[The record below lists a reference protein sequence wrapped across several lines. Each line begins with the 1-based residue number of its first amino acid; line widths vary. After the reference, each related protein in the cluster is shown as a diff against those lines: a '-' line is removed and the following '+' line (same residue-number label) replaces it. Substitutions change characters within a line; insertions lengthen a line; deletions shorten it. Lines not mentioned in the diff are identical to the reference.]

1 VTDVIVLDGGMGQ
14 ELLRR
19 TGSTPTSLWSAD
31 VMQRHPD
38 AVVEVHRDYI
48 DAGAEVITLNAY
60 SATRCRLD
68 HRGRADDYEPLQR
81 LAVELAHR
89 ARTEAGAD
97 DTVRIAGCLSPF
109 EWSYRPELAP
119 PFDELV
125 PHYAETVELQA
136 DGVDLFIAETMASA
150 DEGAA
155 AAVAAS
161 ASGLPVWLAWTL
173 SDDRSGRLRSGETIA
188 QAHEALQ
195 RRGAVV
201 DALLVNCSLP
211 ESIDAAL
218 PDLRRA
224 GDDAGVRIGAYANG
238 FQPIDLGFTSDATV
252 DVLDRRDDLDP
263 DGYLRWVERWVTAG
277 ASIVGGCCEIG
288 PAHIRAIADRFG

>member
-1 VTDVIVLDGGMGQ
+1 MLDGGMGQ

-19 TGSTPTSLWSAD
+19 TGATPTPLWSAE
-31 VMQRHPD
+31 VMVGYPD
-38 AVVEVHRDYI
+38 AVVDLHRAYI

-68 HRGRADDYEPLQR
+68 RAGRGQDYEPLQR
-81 LAVELAHR
+81 LAVDLAHR
-89 ARTEAGAD
+89 ARTASGAE
-97 DTVRIAGCLSPF
+97 DTVRIAGCLSPY

-119 PFDELV
+119 PFEELV
-125 PHYAETVELQA
+125 PRYAETVGLQA
-136 DGVDLFIAETMASA
+136 DGVDLFIAETMGSA

-161 ASGLPVWLAWTL
+161 ESGLPVWVAWTL

-188 QAHEALQ
+188 DATAAL
-195 RRGAVV
+195 RRHGVNA

-211 ESIDAAL
+211 ESIDAAV
-218 PDLRRA
+218 PALRRA

-238 FQPIDLGFTSDATV
+238 FRAIDPGFTSGSTV
-252 DVLDRRDDLDP
+252 EVLEPRADLDP
-263 DGYLRWVERWVTAG
+263 DGYLRWVERWVAAG
-277 ASIVGGCCEIG
+277 LTIVGGCCEIG
-288 PAHIRAIADRFG
+288 PEHIRAIADRFH

>member
-1 VTDVIVLDGGMGQ
+1 MIVLDGGMGQ

-31 VMQRHPD
+31 VMLRHPD
-38 AVVEVHRDYI
+38 AVVDVHRDYI
-48 DAGAEVITLNAY
+48 EAGAEVITLNAY

-68 HRGRADDYEPLQR
+68 HRGRSDDYEPLQR

-89 ARTEAGAD
+89 ARTEAHAEGS
-97 DTVRIAGCLSPF
+97 VRIAGCLSPY

-119 PFDELV
+119 PFEELV
-125 PHYAETVELQA
+125 PHYAETVRLQQG
-136 DGVDLFIAETMASA
+136 GVELFIAETMASA

-155 AAVAAS
+155 AAVAAT
-161 ASGLPVWLAWTL
+161 ASGLPVWVAWTL

-188 QAHEALQ
+188 EAAAAL
-195 RRGAVV
+195 RDRGADV

-218 PDLRRA
+218 PELRRA
-224 GDDAGVRIGAYANG
+224 GDEAGVRIGAYANG
-238 FQPIDLGFTSDATV
+238 FHPIDADFTTDTTV
-252 DVLDRRDDLDP
+252 DLLDRRADLDP
-263 DGYLRWVERWVTAG
+263 QGYLRWVERWVAVG

>member
-1 VTDVIVLDGGMGQ
+1 MLDGGMGQ

-19 TGSTPTSLWSAD
+19 TGATPTPLWSAE
-31 VMQRHPD
+31 VMVGYPD
-38 AVVEVHRDYI
+38 AVVDLHRAYI

-68 HRGRADDYEPLQR
+68 RAGRGQDYEPLQR
-81 LAVELAHR
+81 LAVDLAHR
-89 ARTEAGAD
+89 ARTASGAE
-97 DTVRIAGCLSPF
+97 DTVRIAGCLSPY

-119 PFDELV
+119 PFEELV
-125 PHYAETVELQA
+125 PRYAETAGLQA
-136 DGVDLFIAETMASA
+136 DGVDLFIAETMGSA

-161 ASGLPVWLAWTL
+161 ESGLPVWVAWTL

-188 QAHEALQ
+188 DATAAL
-195 RRGAVV
+195 RRHGVNA

-218 PDLRRA
+218 PALRRA
-224 GDDAGVRIGAYANG
+224 GDDAAVRIGAYANG
-238 FQPIDLGFTSDATV
+238 FRAIDPGFTSGSTV
-252 DVLDRRDDLDP
+252 EVLEPRADLDP
-263 DGYLRWVERWVTAG
+263 DGYLRWVERWVAAG
-277 ASIVGGCCEIG
+277 LTIVGGCCEIG
-288 PAHIRAIADRFG
+288 PEHIRAIADRFH

>member
-1 VTDVIVLDGGMGQ
+1 VSGVTVLDGGMGQ

-19 TGSTPTSLWSAD
+19 TSATPTSLWSAD
-31 VMQRHPD
+31 VMLRHPE
-38 AVVEVHRDYI
+38 AVVDVHRDYI
-48 DAGAEVITLNAY
+48 DAGAHVITLNAY

-68 HRGRADDYEPLQR
+68 HRGRGDDYEPLQQ

-89 ARTEAGAD
+89 ARREAGAD
-97 DTVRIAGCLSPF
+97 DTVRIAGCLSPY

-125 PHYAETVELQA
+125 PYYAETVELQA
-136 DGVDLFIAETMASA
+136 DGVELFIAETMASA
-150 DEGAA
+150 DEAAA
-155 AAVAAS
+155 AAVAAC
-161 ASGLPVWLAWTL
+161 ASGLPVWVAWTL
-173 SDDRSGRLRSGETIA
+173 SDDGSGRLRSGETVA
-188 QAHEALQ
+188 DAAATLRH
-195 RRGAVV
+195 RGASV

-218 PDLRRA
+218 ADLRRA

-238 FQPIDLGFTSDATV
+238 FRAIDPGFTSESTV
-252 DVLDRRDDLDP
+252 EVLDRRTDLDP
-263 DGYLRWVERWVTAG
+263 AGYLRWVERWVEAG

>member
-1 VTDVIVLDGGMGQ
+1 MLDGGMGQ

-19 TGSTPTSLWSAD
+19 TGATPTPLWSAE
-31 VMQRHPD
+31 VMVGYPD
-38 AVVEVHRDYI
+38 AVVDLHRAYI

-68 HRGRADDYEPLQR
+68 RAGRGQDYEPLQR
-81 LAVELAHR
+81 LAVDLAHR
-89 ARTEAGAD
+89 ARTASGAE
-97 DTVRIAGCLSPF
+97 DTVRIAGCLSPY

-119 PFDELV
+119 PFEELV
-125 PHYAETVELQA
+125 PRYAETVGLQA
-136 DGVDLFIAETMASA
+136 DGVDLFIAETMGSA

-161 ASGLPVWLAWTL
+161 ESGLPVWVAWTL

-188 QAHEALQ
+188 DATAAL
-195 RRGAVV
+195 RRHGVNA

-218 PDLRRA
+218 PALRRA

-238 FQPIDLGFTSDATV
+238 FRAIDPGFTSGSTV
-252 DVLDRRDDLDP
+252 EVLEPRADLDP
-263 DGYLRWVERWVTAG
+263 DGYLRWVERWVAAG
-277 ASIVGGCCEIG
+277 LTIVGGCCEIG
-288 PAHIRAIADRFG
+288 PEHIRAIADRFH